1 MNTNVSTCYEH
12 PVSLFFLKGGGGVML
27 IRPLSVQS
35 DLRCEFLWDKLVI
48 SIRIH
53 KTISPK
59 DFATGSSCFVN
70 KQEAA

>member
-1 MNTNVSTCYEH
+1 
-12 PVSLFFLKGGGGVML
+12 ML
-27 IRPLSVQS
+27 IRPLS

-59 DFATGSSCFVN
+59 DFATGSSCFV
-70 KQEAA
+70 KQQEAAWFDFRVSGASYITTL